1 MAYNLHSNER
11 PLNLKVRACRP
22 LQGLQ
27 TLTCRGLQALTDLYY
42 ADWLFLAFAGM
53 PIGMGLVLGICF
65 H

>member
-27 TLTCRGLQALTDLYY
+27 TLTDLYS